1 MKVNTPPAEKEVQLV
16 FLESENFPAAAGVIT
31 DPFPGKDAS
40 SETVISNCPSS
51 EMDALIKE
59 KGEHLN
65 TASKIDKKIAYL
77 HKKQKNLEE
86 KKTRIEWQSDGSSG
100 EEVAI
105 FINQMKKENRN
116 YAYLQVQ
123 YAAGIDY
130 HGKHH
135 YRISCEHAEEIL
147 DKGTNPFTG
156 EENSYGGMWGS
167 GEDLNEDIS
176 LNRDTILSFLQG
188 LSEQKKDFLKKPYL
202 NPADAGFF
210 TSVKGTDYRIFFDK
224 KVKELFSEYGD
235 VEQFIQYFNSLDNRP
250 PVQEELDTAREY
262 YRLDREIDEL
272 EKSDD
277 IRKAVRYLFD
287 LRSEYGCGKTEMP
300 MSMAGKSLDELY
312 RLHKERENR
321 LRESKAKFEDFR
333 KKIWR

>member
-1 MKVNTPPAEKEVQLV
+1 MKANIPPAEKEVQLV
-16 FLESENFPAAAGVIT
+16 FLESENFPAAVGVIT

-77 HKKQKNLEE
+77 QKKQKTFEE
-86 KKTRIEWQSDGSSG
+86 KKTRIEWQPDGSSG
-100 EEVAI
+100 EEVSV

-130 HGKHH
+130 HGNHH

-156 EENSYGGMWGS
+156 KENSYGGMWGS

-188 LSEQKKDFLKKPYL
+188 LSAQKRDFLKKPYL
-202 NPADAGFF
+202 NPADAFFF

-272 EKSDD
+272 GKSDD
-277 IRKAVRYLFD
+277 IRKAVRSLFD
-287 LRSEYGCGKTEMP
+287 LGSEYSCRKTEMP

-312 RLHKERENR
+312 QLHKERENR

-333 KKIWR
+333 KKIFR